1 MIGPGGALRA
11 LAARPGQR
19 LVYYCAFG
27 ERSAMAVDASREGGL
42 GNVCH
47 MIGGIA
53 AWREAGGAIEE
64 C

>member
-11 LAARPGQR
+11 LASRPGQR

-27 ERSAMAVDASREGGL
+27 ERSAMAVDASRESGL